1 MIMAEALHRRQ
12 IEQAFRSLGVPTED
26 WGRPSGAA
34 IAFAHSLYVPAGPHV
49 NRPLRLKP
57 FQIEFIRDV
66 YNRRDERGRLQT
78 RQAVLSIARR
88 NGKTLLAAV
97 IVLLHLAGPFKRP
110 NSTLVSAATTREQA
124 AIVFRFVRDMVR
136 VNKTLKE
143 RLKIV
148 GSTRRIVHRED
159 GSVYHAISAEA
170 GAQFGMGLD
179 LVVYDELA
187 QATNRNLYDALMTS
201 LGSQVEP
208 LMLIISTQ
216 APSNEH
222 LLSELIDYGEKV
234 NRGVIADASFACH
247 LYTVP
252 RDKPLMDE
260 ESWYLANPG
269 LGDYRSL
276 EEMRDTMRRAERIP
290 SLENSCRVYYL
301 NQRVGAHAPFL
312 SYELW
317 ESCGGP
323 VDDEIF
329 YDGRPVYGGLDL
341 SARTDLT
348 ALVLAADD
356 DDGVTHLL
364 TFAWTPA
371 ATLADRAERDR
382 VPYDVWVREDF
393 LMTTPGSTVD
403 YDQIALEVAELTAGM
418 NLARINYDRWRIDIL
433 RQALMRHDTVLPLQ
447 PFGQGYKDMSPAVE
461 AFEEIALAG
470 KIAHGGHPVLRLC
483 ISNAVISRDPAG
495 NRKLDKAKAYGRID
509 AAVAAVMAVGAA
521 KASGEAV
528 IEPEL
533 MIA

>member
-1 MIMAEALHRRQ
+1 MAAAFPREVYQAL
-12 IEQAFRSLGVPTED
+12 EVPRED
-26 WGRPSGAA
+26 WGKPSGAA
-34 IAFAHSLYVPAGPHV
+34 VAFAHALFVPAGPHV

-66 YNRRDERGRLQT
+66 YNRRDERGRLKT

-97 IVLLHLAGPFKRP
+97 IVLLHLAGPFKRA

-124 AIVFRFVRDMVR
+124 AIVYRFVRDMVR
-136 VNKTLKE
+136 VNRTLTE
-143 RLKIV
+143 RLKIIA
-148 GSTRRIVHRED
+148 STKRIVHRED

-222 LLSELIDYGEKV
+222 LLSELIDYGDKV
-234 NRGVIADASFACH
+234 NRGVIEDASFACH

-252 RDKPLMDE
+252 REAALMDE
-260 ESWYLANPG
+260 ASWYLANPG

-312 SYELW
+312 SPELW
-317 ESCGGP
+317 ESCAAA
-323 VDDEIF
+323 VVEDIF
-329 YDGRPVYGGLDL
+329 YDGRPVFGGLDL

-364 TFAWTPA
+364 TTVWTPA
-371 ATLADRAERDR
+371 ATLADRSERDR
-382 VPYDVWVREDF
+382 VPYDAWVRQG
-393 LMTTPGSTVD
+393 LLQAVPGTTID
-403 YDQIALEVAELTAGM
+403 YDWIAAEVAELTAGM
-418 NLARINYDRWRIDIL
+418 NLAKVNYDRWRIDIL
-433 RQALMRHDTVLPLQ
+433 KQALMRQDAYLPLE
-447 PFGQGYKDMSPAVE
+447 PFGQGYRDMSPAVE
-461 AFEEIALAG
+461 AFEELALAG
-470 KIAHGGHPVLRLC
+470 KIAHGGHPILRLC

-509 AAVAAVMAVGAA
+509 AAVAALMAIAAA
-521 KASGEAV
+521 KASAEAPV
-528 IEPEL
+528 DVSL